1 MRMSDEQYKEY
12 LDKCAKEDVE
22 GRYLSMIDELQE
34 DIEYNKKK
42 IARAEAKKAEA
53 DEAKAKA
60 DEAKA
65 KADEAIVNTLIKLTE
80 KKSENEML
88 ESMKKVAKMLD
99 YDDIYVEKAYQKYLD
114 NLKK

>member
-1 MRMSDEQYKEY
+1 MRMSDKEYEKY

-53 DEAKAKA
+53 DKAKAKA
-60 DEAKA
+60 DEV
-65 KADEAIVNTLIKLTE
+65 IVNTLIKLTK

-99 YDDIYVEKAYQKYLD
+99 YNDIYVEKAYQKYLD

>member
-1 MRMSDEQYKEY
+1 MRMSDKEYEKY

-34 DIEYNKKK
+34 DIEYNK
-42 IARAEAKKAEA
+42 RKAEA
-53 DEAKAKA
+53 RLAEADKAKAKA
-60 DEAKA
+60 DEV
-65 KADEAIVNTLIKLTE
+65 IVNTLIKLTE

-88 ESMKKVAKMLD
+88 ESMKRVAKMLD

>member
-1 MRMSDEQYKEY
+1 MRMSDEEYEKY

-42 IARAEAKKAEA
+42 
-53 DEAKAKA
+53 KAKA
-60 DEAKA
+60 DEI
-65 KADEAIVNTLIKLTE
+65 IVNTLIKLTE

>member
-12 LDKCAKEDVE
+12 LDKCAKEDARQRVLE
-22 GRYLSMIDELQE
+22 EVDELKE
-34 DIEYNKKK
+34 G
-42 IARAEAKKAEA
+42 IAEAEAK
-53 DEAKAKA
+53 
-60 DEAKA
+60 KA